1 MEQFLSSFRELNLGS
16 MMLRILLAMM
26 IGGVIGF
33 ERERKGRAAG
43 FRTYMLVAVGAAVT
57 VILGQYLDAMLDSF
71 MLDAYQIVDRRTD
84 VVRLG
89 TRVVS
94 GVGFLAAGTIIVT
107 GKQEVKGL
115 TTAAGL
121 WASACLGLAVGA
133 GFIEC
138 VVVSFVLIALSF
150 RVFPAIETAILNNS
164 RNMLIYLE
172 TDNIEQ
178 FSNIVSFIK
187 REQIT
192 IYEVEIDRNQQEH
205 LNSVTGVLNIR
216 LPFHLYHAELM
227 ASLSALDGV
236 ITIDEV

>member
-1 MEQFLSSFRELNLGS
+1 MEQYFVSFRELNLCS

-26 IGGVIGF
+26 IGGAIGF

-57 VILGQYLDAMLDSF
+57 VILSQYLDRMLDTF

-84 VVRLG
+84 VARLG
-89 TRVVS
+89 ARVVS
-94 GVGFLAAGTIIVT
+94 GVGFLAAGSIIVT
-107 GKQEVKGL
+107 GKHEVKGL

-138 VVVSFVLIALSF
+138 ALVSFILIFLSMRF
-150 RVFPAIETAILNNS
+150 FPAIETAILNSS

-178 FSNIVSFIK
+178 FSSIISFIK
-187 REQIT
+187 REEIT
-192 IYEVEIDRNQQEH
+192 IYDVEIRKDEQEH
-205 LNSVTGVLNIR
+205 LNSVKGLLSIR
-216 LPFHLYHAELM
+216 LPFQLYHAEFM
-227 ASLSALDGV
+227 AALSTLDGV
-236 ITIDEV
+236 ITVDEV

>member
-1 MEQFLSSFRELNLGS
+1 
-16 MMLRILLAMM
+16 
-26 IGGVIGF
+26 
-33 ERERKGRAAG
+33 
-43 FRTYMLVAVGAAVT
+43 MLVAVGAAVT
-57 VILGQYLDAMLDSF
+57 VILAQYLDAMLDSF
-71 MLDAYQIVDRRTD
+71 MLEAYQIVGRRTD

-89 TRVVS
+89 ARVVS

-138 VVVSFVLIALSF
+138 VAVSFILIVLSI
-150 RVFPAIETAILNNS
+150 RVFPAIETAILNSS

-172 TDNIEQ
+172 TESIEQ
-178 FSNIVSFIK
+178 FSSIIGFLK

-192 IYEVEIDRNQQEH
+192 IYDVEIRKEEQVH
-205 LNSVTGVLNIR
+205 LNSVTALLTIR
-216 LPFHLYHAELM
+216 LPFQLYHAELM
-227 ASLSALDGV
+227 AALSTLDGV
-236 ITIDEV
+236 ISVDEV

>member
-1 MEQFLSSFRELNLGS
+1 MEQYFWSFRELNLGS
-16 MMLRILLAMM
+16 MMLRILLAML
-26 IGGVIGF
+26 IGGTIGF

-57 VILGQYLDAMLDSF
+57 VILAQYLDTMLDSF
-71 MLDAYQIVDRRTD
+71 MLEAYQIVGRRTD

-89 TRVVS
+89 ARVVS

-138 VVVSFVLIALSF
+138 VAVSFILIVLSI
-150 RVFPAIETAILNNS
+150 RVFPAIETAILNSS

-172 TDNIEQ
+172 TESIEQ
-178 FSNIVSFIK
+178 FSSIIGFLK

-192 IYEVEIDRNQQEH
+192 IYDVEIRKEEQVH
-205 LNSVTGVLNIR
+205 LNSVTALLTIR
-216 LPFHLYHAELM
+216 LPFQLYHAELM
-227 ASLSALDGV
+227 AALSTLDGV
-236 ITIDEV
+236 ITVDEV

>member
-26 IGGVIGF
+26 VGGVIGF

-138 VVVSFVLIALSF
+138 VAVSFV
-150 RVFPAIETAILNNS
+150 
-164 RNMLIYLE
+164 
-172 TDNIEQ
+172 
-178 FSNIVSFIK
+178 
-187 REQIT
+187 
-192 IYEVEIDRNQQEH
+192 
-205 LNSVTGVLNIR
+205 
-216 LPFHLYHAELM
+216 
-227 ASLSALDGV
+227 
-236 ITIDEV
+236 